1 MTWGLALLAGLLQGA
16 AFLGPAAQPL
26 AWVGV
31 ACVAAAV
38 HRAPGGLRAAGMLAL
53 AALARQVVALH
64 WWVGTARHFAP
75 GVAGAALTLAALG
88 WAMTAAASQVP
99 AMAWVL
105 TPARRVPPR
114 FWLPFAWAAGEAV
127 AELTCGF
134 SMTQLLHSQ
143 WAQPAVLNALAF
155 VGWGPLLLLCLYA
168 SASVGEAASRRDLR
182 LLTPAGLVLGALA
195 CAPATAPLDDAL
207 SGVGVVHLASSAHLP
222 RQVPEGTSLLVW
234 PESTVRGNQRL
245 PEGALPHPVPLAA
258 FADTQL
264 PVAGIA
270 GLTLRT
276 EGHYLN
282 AAGAFDAEGRLTQSR
297 GKAVLVP
304 VGERAFLGLRGSG
317 EPLTPGTAVPRLSVA
332 GRSVVPLI
340 CYEAFS
346 RPTALQGQA
355 AGGTLLA
362 VLASDLPL
370 VGSHFAQEQAVGAV
384 ILRAVEQHLP
394 AVRASLAGPAVIVSS
409 DGRVLARSEP
419 GTSGV
424 LTLEKRAPTY
434 SPAVTST
441 VPNPSTVSRT
451 WSPGFIR

>member
-1 MTWGLALLAGLLQGA
+1 MNWGLALLAGLLQGA
-16 AFLGPAAQPL
+16 AFLGPDAQPL

-31 ACVAAAV
+31 ACLAAAL

-53 AALARQVVALH
+53 AALVRQAVALH

-88 WAMTAAASQVP
+88 WATTAVASQVP
-99 AMAWVL
+99 AMALVL
-105 TPARRVPPR
+105 TPVRRVPPR

-143 WAQPAVLNALAF
+143 WAQPAVLRALAF

-168 SASVGEAASRRDLR
+168 SVSVGEAAARRDLR
-182 LLTPAGLVLGALA
+182 LLAPAGLVLGALVGVPPF
-195 CAPATAPLDDAL
+195 APSDDAL
-207 SGVGVVHLASSAHLP
+207 EGVGVVHLASSARLP
-222 RQVPEGTSLLVW
+222 REVPGGTSLLVW

-245 PEGALPHPVPLAA
+245 PEGVLPQPVPLAA
-258 FADTQL
+258 FADTRL
-264 PVAGIA
+264 PVASVA

-282 AAGAFDAEGRLTQSR
+282 AAGAFDAEGQLLESR

-346 RPTALQGQA
+346 RPTAFQGQA

-370 VGSHFAQEQAVGAV
+370 VGNRFALEQAVGAA

-394 AVRASLAGPAVIVSS
+394 VVRASLAGPAVIVSS
-409 DGRVLARSEP
+409 NGKVLARSEP
-419 GTSGV
+419 GTSGI
-424 LTLEKRAPTY
+424 LTAGSGAPAY

-441 VPNPSTVSRT
+441 VPSPSTVSRT